1 MKKPLVISLA
11 AAVIVVAVGIY
22 FIIQSQRKSADPV
35 VTNPVDQ
42 PVQQAIKFADGR
54 QCYTYSHEATKE
66 EPVTSTEFIDMTI
79 AGTTVTG
86 TKHGTQSGPELTN
99 GWEGTLNGSIT
110 GDTMTVAFAYT
121 VEGSKNT
128 EQEIYQ
134 ASLAGIDR
142 LRYPLIDKYKDG
154 LFPDTTK
161 DFTRISYKKID
172 CESFDD
178 QTIVENY
185 LRNNIAILA
194 PKKAVLGGTWQVV
207 SVAITPEAKT
217 GSVIYEDGHVQ
228 EKSAFS
234 YVRDGGRV
242 TITWVK

>member
-1 MKKPLVISLA
+1 MKKPLIISLA
-11 AAVIVVAVGIY
+11 VAVIVVAVGIY
-22 FIIQSQRKSADPV
+22 FIIQSQKKPAEPVTDPV
-35 VTNPVDQ
+35 VTNPIEQ
-42 PVQQAIKFADGR
+42 PPQQAIKFVDGR

-79 AGTTVTG
+79 AGTKVTG

-134 ASLAGIDR
+134 ASLVGIDR
-142 LRYPLIDKYKDG
+142 LRYPLIDKYKEG

-161 DFTRISYKKID
+161 EFKRIPYVRVG
-172 CESFDD
+172 CESS
-178 QTIVENY
+178 N
-185 LRNNIAILA
+185 
-194 PKKAVLGGTWQVV
+194 
-207 SVAITPEAKT
+207 
-217 GSVIYEDGHVQ
+217 
-228 EKSAFS
+228 
-234 YVRDGGRV
+234 
-242 TITWVK
+242 